1 MMGQGIRIAIIGESV
16 LMEGIVV
23 SLAENP
29 HFFIECS
36 GANLPD
42 ALNLVNTFKP
52 HVIVSDLEFPIMQ
65 TMLSQMW
72 DLKGVRLLALDDSC
86 DRVLVLNCELLES
99 PSLAD
104 LQEIITGP
112 LQTGIPNHI

>member
-29 HFFIECS
+29 HFFIECT
-36 GANLPD
+36 GENVAD

-52 HVIVSDLEFPIMQ
+52 HVIVFELEFPMMQ
-65 TMLSQMW
+65 TILSHRC
-72 DLKGVRLLALDDSC
+72 DLVGVRLLALDDSC
-86 DRVLVLNCELLES
+86 DRVLVMDCKLLES
-99 PSLAD
+99 PSLTD